1 MLRRKQLGQDLR
13 RVLIAL
19 IVQERLCK
27 AQPDN
32 SGRIAIDAEPEGT
45 TREIGVA
52 AEPEEEILETLDVLH
67 ILEIFRGG
75 EHHGEEDVECVGE
88 VGESEANEEEIEERI
103 PDRLASEVE
112 RGARSSPGCV

>member
-32 SGRIAIDAEPEGT
+32 PRGIAIDAEPEGT
-45 TREIGVA
+45 TREVGIA

-67 ILEIFRGG
+67 ILEIFRGR
-75 EHHGEEDVECVGE
+75 EDHGEEDVECVGE
-88 VGESEANEEEIEERI
+88 VGESEANEEEIEECV